1 MSDRP
6 KRRPR
11 IYRKTLMQKA
21 IRHYIQCSQVEIDAN
36 ERYAFNKLYND
47 VDMYTPLEVEAM
59 FKDLDVERIRKQ

>member
-1 MSDRP
+1 
-6 KRRPR
+6 
-11 IYRKTLMQKA
+11 MQKA